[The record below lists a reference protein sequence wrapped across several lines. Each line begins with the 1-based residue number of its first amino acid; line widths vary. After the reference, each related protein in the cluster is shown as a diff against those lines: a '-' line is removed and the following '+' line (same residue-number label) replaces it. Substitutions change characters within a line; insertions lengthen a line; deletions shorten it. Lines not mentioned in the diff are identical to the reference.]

1 MPFAP
6 SRRSLT
12 AVALVALALG
22 AAGCG
27 NGDVAQPDSADASC
41 RAQWKDLADSI
52 ATRTPDTDEPA
63 QPSAL
68 ADRWNTVAAG
78 VQYYVTSATVKDCG
92 DTLSNQRLS
101 IDALIDF
108 ETGLQAFDMEYQ
120 RDQLTGP
127 AQAYLDGALPEP
139 KKGKAVPKAKVTEA
153 LDVLS
158 AQATT
163 ASTDLQPGWQEANEV
178 DLADRDAVQQAIS
191 DLTLLGKHSTAYQEC
206 QIAVDTI
213 RKAISQLID

>member
-1 MPFAP
+1 MVAG
-6 SRRSLT
+6 SL
-12 AVALVALALG
+12 
-22 AAGCG
+22 AGCG
-27 NGDVAQPDSADASC
+27 GGGTAAGPDPADTSC

-52 ATRTPDTDEPA
+52 AGRMSETDQPT

-78 VQYYVTSATVKDCG
+78 VQYYVTSATATDCG

-108 ETGLQAFDMEYQ
+108 GTGLEAFDMEYQ

-127 AQAYLDGALPEP
+127 AQAYLDGPLPQP
-139 KKGKAVPKAKVTEA
+139 KKGKAVPKAEVTEA

-158 AQATT
+158 VQAAT
-163 ASTDLQPGWQEANEV
+163 AATDLEPGWQEANGV
-178 DLADRDAVQQAIS
+178 DLADRDAVEQAVS
-191 DLTLLGKHSTAYQEC
+191 DLTTLGRHSTAYQQC
-206 QIAVDTI
+206 QVAIATI
-213 RKAISQLID
+213 RKAISQLVS